1 MQVGDLIGFTEN
13 DETFIGLVIKVGL
26 ASNMGKTA
34 IKIQWC
40 FHGEDKEFFDETS
53 WLCSDEVKLISKRT

>member
-1 MQVGDLIGFTEN
+1 MRVGDLIEFTEAG
-13 DETFIGLVIKVGL
+13 ETFIGLVVKVGL

-40 FHGEDKEFFDETS
+40 FHGEDKDFFDETS
-53 WLCSDEVKLISKRT
+53 WLCTDEVCLISKRT